1 MAGFY
6 HREQQHRY
14 SRVSGH
20 HSLAAL
26 WVFLTSKGDQRSQKT
41 LSARSVS
48 EYPALATPDSHCSS
62 STRARLL
69 QERISRINCY
79 CHAGNISKIFQSR
92 SAASMI
98 YSHTFHLWR
107 EQNKRSWSSSPVM
120 LLERFGPSQKAQR
133 SVHRAD
139 LSTLAKVRS
148 QSKKVLWITSEI
160 NVLKLEYNLVISRDD
175 NTFKDGLLQ
184 AFICNCLRLYRLSLK
199 YDLNLPVS
207 DRLPGDDAA
216 LLAAMG
222 LIRLYK
228 TRQKY
233 PEHNNAL
240 LRSVVV
246 LEHLLLRS
254 KHNYD
259 ALLILVRL
267 YIFLGAGSLAVERY
281 SRLSI
286 KNLQHATVSWVLYTR
301 ISTIHPHP
309 VTISRTNDGGQ
320 TTMDLA
326 SDMSQALDWHKGAS
340 GLSKTSVTSMQENG
354 QWSMSLDALST
365 SAHIESGFSKLLLFV
380 ETKRVARFLSVTHE
394 IQSLD
399 ISK

>member
-1 MAGFY
+1 M
-6 HREQQHRY
+6 
-14 SRVSGH
+14 
-20 HSLAAL
+20 
-26 WVFLTSKGDQRSQKT
+26 
-41 LSARSVS
+41 
-48 EYPALATPDSHCSS
+48 
-62 STRARLL
+62 
-69 QERISRINCY
+69 
-79 CHAGNISKIFQSR
+79 
-92 SAASMI
+92 
-98 YSHTFHLWR
+98 
-107 EQNKRSWSSSPVM
+107 
-120 LLERFGPSQKAQR
+120 
-133 SVHRAD
+133 
-139 LSTLAKVRS
+139 
-148 QSKKVLWITSEI
+148 LWITSEI

-184 AFICNCLRLYRLSLK
+184 AFVCNCLRLYRLSMK

-228 TRQKY
+228 TRQVY

-267 YIFLGAGSLAVERY
+267 YMFLGAGSLAIERY

-286 KNLQHATVSWVLYTR
+286 KNLQHATISWVLYTH

-309 VTISRTNDGGQ
+309 VIISRTNGGGQ
-320 TTMDLA
+320 TKIDPA
-326 SDMSQALDWHKGAS
+326 SDMAQALDWHKSAS
-340 GLSKTSVTSMQENG
+340 GLSKKAVTSMQENG

-365 SAHIESGFSKLLLFV
+365 STYIESGFSKLLLLV
-380 ETKRVARFLSVTHE
+380 ETKRIARFLSVTHE
-394 IQSLD
+394 VQSLD
-399 ISK
+399 VSK